1 MAADN
6 TEETSD
12 AGFLRLIR
20 HAREQ
25 MQMARGDYYREKLN
39 GSVSLQTR
47 QQLASAAM
55 QYYDVLWEYRVR
67 DQQIKQ
73 SWEESNVDLI
83 QQLND
88 DTTSVKVETPG
99 DSPGNDTAE
108 RNALVA
114 CDPNLVIQLTKEL
127 DALAN
132 EMGFA
137 AGMRQGR
144 SLGKVGG
151 G

>member
-1 MAADN
+1 MAAQN
-6 TEETSD
+6 AEETPD
-12 AGFLRLIR
+12 GGFLKLIR

-39 GSVSLQTR
+39 GSVSLHTR
-47 QQLASAAM
+47 RELARAAV

-73 SWEESNVDLI
+73 AWEQSNVDLI
-83 QQLND
+83 QQLSD
-88 DTTSVKVETPG
+88 ETAQVATDTPG
-99 DSPGNDTAE
+99 DSPGSATAE

-114 CDPNLVIQLTKEL
+114 CDPDMVVELTKEL
-127 DALAN
+127 DSLAN

-144 SLGKVGG
+144 NLGKVGE
-151 G
+151 